1 MTDDTLHFLGSDVR
15 IKGTVKATDYKCAGS
30 EVAGAGE
37 TPGPGQKKAN

>member
-30 EVAGAGE
+30 GVAGAGE